1 MSMEMKSAQLL
12 QGLSE
17 AVQSLSSGMTRL
29 EEGQQQL
36 AQSLDQKLGTLQSTL
51 NDKLDQLGGEQE
63 VLRLDLDEL
72 CVKQERVE
80 EDTATLK
87 ETVQQLTSKLER
99 LDTEQRKPNLLF
111 FGVANRV
118 SATCEQLIKEVFQQ
132 QLNIT
137 TDILIE
143 YAYWTG
149 NAILVRFQ
157 SLKQR
162 GLVLTQARQLP
173 ASSRL
178 SIRED
183 FSKEVSNRRKGLVAF
198 YKELRSEGRRATLRA
213 DRLFSDDGIYSFHI
227 QRQEIIRVG
236 EPSDQRRY
244 QHSQVGNKGA
254 GGSSGAAAS
263 AHHATNN
270 RADDSGRAADVP
282 MEGTQTVDADPG
294 TGGGVE
300 WSLAPFHRN
309 SAQEQQK
316 SALGEGWH
324 SRKHLNPRKSPQ
336 LHSRIPRVQ
345 TGQHQPSL
353 QSTKR
358 QGDQASQAP
367 QGRGCADQPQSQPE
381 DASSTVPSS
390 LVCNTTSSNMPHTQ
404 QHTRQHHTKN
414 SF

>member
-1 MSMEMKSAQLL
+1 
-12 QGLSE
+12 
-17 AVQSLSSGMTRL
+17 
-29 EEGQQQL
+29 
-36 AQSLDQKLGTLQSTL
+36 
-51 NDKLDQLGGEQE
+51 
-63 VLRLDLDEL
+63 
-72 CVKQERVE
+72 
-80 EDTATLK
+80 
-87 ETVQQLTSKLER
+87 
-99 LDTEQRKPNLLF
+99 
-111 FGVANRV
+111 
-118 SATCEQLIKEVFQQ
+118 
-132 QLNIT
+132 
-137 TDILIE
+137 
-143 YAYWTG
+143 
-149 NAILVRFQ
+149 
-157 SLKQR
+157 
-162 GLVLTQARQLP
+162 
-173 ASSRL
+173 
-178 SIRED
+178 
-183 FSKEVSNRRKGLVAF
+183 
-198 YKELRSEGRRATLRA
+198 
-213 DRLFSDDGIYSFHI
+213 
-227 QRQEIIRVG
+227 
-236 EPSDQRRY
+236 
-244 QHSQVGNKGA
+244 
-254 GGSSGAAAS
+254 
-263 AHHATNN
+263 
-270 RADDSGRAADVP
+270 

-404 QHTRQHHTKN
+404 QHTRQHHTKH

>member
-1 MSMEMKSAQLL
+1 MSTEMKSAQLL

-51 NDKLDQLGGEQE
+51 NDKLDQLGGKQG

-99 LDTEQRKPNLLF
+99 LDTEERSPNLLL

-149 NAILVRFQ
+149 ILVRFQ

-162 GLVLTQARQLP
+162 GLVLTHARQLP

-183 FSKEVSNRRKGLVAF
+183 FSKEVSNRRKGLIAF
-198 YKELRSEGRRATLRA
+198 YKELRSERRRATLRA
-213 DRLFSDDGIYSFHI
+213 DRLFSNDGIYSFDI

-244 QHSQVGNKGA
+244 QHS
-254 GGSSGAAAS
+254 
-263 AHHATNN
+263 
-270 RADDSGRAADVP
+270 
-282 MEGTQTVDADPG
+282 
-294 TGGGVE
+294 
-300 WSLAPFHRN
+300 
-309 SAQEQQK
+309 
-316 SALGEGWH
+316 
-324 SRKHLNPRKSPQ
+324 
-336 LHSRIPRVQ
+336 
-345 TGQHQPSL
+345 
-353 QSTKR
+353 
-358 QGDQASQAP
+358 
-367 QGRGCADQPQSQPE
+367 
-381 DASSTVPSS
+381 
-390 LVCNTTSSNMPHTQ
+390 
-404 QHTRQHHTKN
+404 
-414 SF
+414 

>member
-1 MSMEMKSAQLL
+1 MSTEMKSAQLL

-99 LDTEQRKPNLLF
+99 LDTEQRNPNLLF

-162 GLVLTQARQLP
+162 GLVLTHARQLP

-183 FSKEVSNRRKGLVAF
+183 FSKEVSNRRKGLVRDAAPRPR
-198 YKELRSEGRRATLRA
+198 KELRSVRRRATLRA
-213 DRLFSDDGIYSFHI
+213 DRLFSDDGIYSFDI

-254 GGSSGAAAS
+254 GGSSGATTS
-263 AHHATNN
+263 AHHSTNN

-282 MEGTQTVDADPG
+282 MEGTQTVDTDPG

-316 SALGEGWH
+316 SALG
-324 SRKHLNPRKSPQ
+324 
-336 LHSRIPRVQ
+336 
-345 TGQHQPSL
+345 
-353 QSTKR
+353 
-358 QGDQASQAP
+358 
-367 QGRGCADQPQSQPE
+367 
-381 DASSTVPSS
+381 
-390 LVCNTTSSNMPHTQ
+390 
-404 QHTRQHHTKN
+404 
-414 SF
+414 

>member
-1 MSMEMKSAQLL
+1 MSTEMKSAQLL

-99 LDTEQRKPNLLF
+99 LDTEQRKPTLLF

-118 SATCEQLIKEVFQQ
+118 SAACEQLIKEVFQQ

-162 GLVLTQARQLP
+162 GLVLTHARQLP

-178 SIRED
+178 SIREG

-198 YKELRSEGRRATLRA
+198 YKDLRSEGRRATLRA
-213 DRLFSDDGIYSFHI
+213 DRLFSDDGIYSFDI

-300 WSLAPFHRN
+300 WSLAPFHCN

-316 SALGEGWH
+316 SALGEG
-324 SRKHLNPRKSPQ
+324 
-336 LHSRIPRVQ
+336 
-345 TGQHQPSL
+345 
-353 QSTKR
+353 
-358 QGDQASQAP
+358 
-367 QGRGCADQPQSQPE
+367 
-381 DASSTVPSS
+381 
-390 LVCNTTSSNMPHTQ
+390 
-404 QHTRQHHTKN
+404 
-414 SF
+414 